1 MADLYIELLAKGTTE
16 CFVKEDKPSKLSA
29 TLDQIKKDAFEA
41 GFHAG
46 WDYLTTVLHT
56 EAPKVESHRT
66 HIQYREA
73 YRIIAD
79 WKN

>member
-1 MADLYIELLAKGTTE
+1 MRDM
-16 CFVKEDKPSKLSA
+16 KEDEPSKLRV

-56 EAPKVESHRT
+56 EAPKVEGHRT
-66 HIQYREA
+66 TIREEA
-73 YRIIAD
+73 YMVYASEENERIARRQT
-79 WKN
+79 